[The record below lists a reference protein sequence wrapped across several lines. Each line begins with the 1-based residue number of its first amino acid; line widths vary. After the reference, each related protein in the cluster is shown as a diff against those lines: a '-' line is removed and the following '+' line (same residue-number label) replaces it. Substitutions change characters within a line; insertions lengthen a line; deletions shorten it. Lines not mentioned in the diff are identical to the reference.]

1 VILKNILMG
10 LLLATLVGC
19 NSAPREVDASI
30 ALVPENNSTLAGEDV
45 PSSIENHL
53 NQAASQTINYN
64 DYTIDIS
71 PVYISALGFNCA
83 TLIFENRQADKIL
96 KTACRDKNI
105 DSWVFIKSMSKS
117 ENKVVL

>member
-1 VILKNILMG
+1 MG

-30 ALVPENNSTLAGEDV
+30 ALVPENNSTLVGEDV

-53 NQAASQTINYN
+53 DQAVSKIINYN

-71 PVYISALGFNCA
+71 SVYISALGFNCA

-105 DSWVFIKSMSKS
+105 DSWVFIKSMNKS